1 MVAEPDQDLNN
12 NPLEA
17 YVALLRSKGAS
28 TKDINL
34 RKSVPFVAVAAIA
47 LGFALVS
54 SYPPGVLFGL
64 FLVYAASGYVI
75 SFMDWRQARAAAK
88 KPVAGGQ

>member
-1 MVAEPDQDLNN
+1 MIMVAEPDQDLNN

-34 RKSVPFVAVAAIA
+34 RKSVPFIVLIA
-47 LGFALVS
+47 LVGCQIAGQAEQRQYFRTE
-54 SYPPGVLFGL
+54 
-64 FLVYAASGYVI
+64 SGAYRR
-75 SFMDWRQARAAAK
+75 SGDADGS
-88 KPVAGGQ
+88 AGADGCR